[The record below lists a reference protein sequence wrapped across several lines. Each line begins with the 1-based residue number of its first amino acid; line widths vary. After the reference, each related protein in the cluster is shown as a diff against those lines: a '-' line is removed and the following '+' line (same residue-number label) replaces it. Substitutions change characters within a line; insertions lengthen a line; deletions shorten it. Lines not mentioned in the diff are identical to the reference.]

1 MPIRCQCIPIRCQSS
16 ANPSQSDIN
25 PKSIQRQS
33 GSNQASTYS
42 NLMSIWCQSSAT
54 QFRSD
59 ANPVPILCQTNS
71 NPSQLP
77 KPTQCQ
83 CTIHADDNTSP
94 KYRSNVNPWPITQSH
109 ANLPIS
115 YQSANC
121 MSTERGQC
129 QGSSGD
135 DKYNDKDKYKDKYR
149 DKYKDKVQ
157 KIQDMYYIFEKQR
170 VQGQ

>member
-1 MPIRCQCIPIRCQSS
+1 
-16 ANPSQSDIN
+16 
-25 PKSIQRQS
+25 
-33 GSNQASTYS
+33 
-42 NLMSIWCQSSAT
+42 
-54 QFRSD
+54 
-59 ANPVPILCQTNS
+59 
-71 NPSQLP
+71 
-77 KPTQCQ
+77 
-83 CTIHADDNTSP
+83 
-94 KYRSNVNPWPITQSH
+94 
-109 ANLPIS
+109 
-115 YQSANC
+115 